1 MGLLE
6 ASPDLR
12 ADTTMGVIVG
22 RFSIHYDDFD
32 DATAS
37 GKIITNGSQNVMTY
51 IPDNVGDLKV
61 NEQR

>member
-37 GKIITNGSQNVMTY
+37 GKIN
-51 IPDNVGDLKV
+51 
-61 NEQR
+61 